1 MLLDLCKQSG
11 IRIINGRFET
21 DVIEIINHGKYVLVH
36 FLLSLFNKIFEIG
49 YFPTGWSEGYIVPP
63 HEKGSTTDVNSYRG
77 ITLLTTLGKLFTRIL
92 NNLLT
97 EWAEKHSVYIEAQA
111 GFRSNMGTI
120 DNLFYFTWYYV
131 AYVKQR
137 ETAILLFH

>member
-1 MLLDLCKQSG
+1 MICIFAFVTLYQKTAADK
-11 IRIINGRFET
+11 RFEK
-21 DVIEIINHGKYVLVH
+21 DVIEIFNHGKYVLVP

-77 ITLLTTLGKLFTRIL
+77 ITLWTALGKQFTRIL

-97 EWAEKHSVYIEAQA
+97 EWAEQYSVYIEAQA
-111 GFRSNMGTI
+111 GYRSNMGTTDKTI
-120 DNLFYFTWYYV
+120 LFYMV
-131 AYVKQR
+131 LCH
-137 ETAILLFH
+137 IC

>member
-1 MLLDLCKQSG
+1 MLLDLCKQTG
-11 IRIINGRFET
+11 IRIINGRFEK
-21 DVIEIINHGKYVLVH
+21 DVIKIFNHGKYVLVH

-49 YFPTGWSEGYIVPP
+49 YFPTAWSEGYIVPP

-97 EWAEKHSVYIEAQA
+97 EWAEKYSVYIEAQA
-111 GFRSNMGTI
+111 GYRSNMGTTDKTI
-120 DNLFYFTWYYV
+120 LFYMV
-131 AYVKQR
+131 LCH
-137 ETAILLFH
+137 IC